1 MECTQNQQSLVCAE
15 ISPPSRIRTIDVSK
29 QIDTYDEGSTELLKY
44 LAFEEAIRQL
54 ERTKALGMALAYRMS
69 FIR

>member
-1 MECTQNQQSLVCAE
+1 MECTQKQQSLVCAE
-15 ISPPSRIRTIDVSK
+15 ISPPIGIRTKDASK
-29 QIDTYDEGSTELLKY
+29 QIDAYDKGSAELVKY

-69 FIR
+69 FNR

>member
-1 MECTQNQQSLVCAE
+1 MECTQKQQSLVCAE
-15 ISPPSRIRTIDVSK
+15 ISPPIGIRITDASK
-29 QIDTYDEGSTELLKY
+29 QIYAYDKGSAELLKY